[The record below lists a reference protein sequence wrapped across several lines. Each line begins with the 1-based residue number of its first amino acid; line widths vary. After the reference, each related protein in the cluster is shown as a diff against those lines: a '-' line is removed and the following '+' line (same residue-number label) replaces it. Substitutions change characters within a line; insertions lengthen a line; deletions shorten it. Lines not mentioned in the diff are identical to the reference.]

1 MNHNQYI
8 DIINRMNLDYFEMLG
23 NLRGNEKHK
32 EVNLHWLTGNINYIY
47 FIGEVEPDE
56 VIRRMKD
63 GEIPETIMF
72 QVGDAQSELFMDTGL
87 FDKEIVAVMA
97 HELCDTVLP
106 EQDKKLS
113 IYKVTEISQ
122 LKAAGTILNT
132 TRDFRLFSFGDYLDM
147 MNGGQYFYLAEYDG
161 LPIGACMAMDGEDF
175 LALTWIGTLPGYRK
189 LGIAG
194 HIIQTAEREGIIRG
208 KIIGARNALPIAIG
222 ACKRVGYREYGYTV
236 TLTLKETGCA
246 DSKQD

>member
-1 MNHNQYI
+1 MNRNQYI

-32 EVNLHWLTGNINYIY
+32 EVNLHWLTGNIDYIY
-47 FIGEVEPDE
+47 FVGEVDADE

-97 HELCDTVLP
+97 HELGDTSLP
-106 EQDKKLS
+106 KPAEGLN
-113 IYKVTEISQ
+113 IFKVSEITQ
-122 LKAAGTILNT
+122 LKSAGAILNT
-132 TRDFRLFSFGDYLDM
+132 ARDFRLFSFRDYLDM
-147 MNGGQYFYLAEYDG
+147 MNDGQWFYLAEYDG
-161 LPIGACMAMDGEDF
+161 LPVGACMAMDGKDF

-194 HIIQTAEREGIIRG
+194 HLMQAAERDGINRG
-208 KIIGARNALPIAIG
+208 KTIGVRNVLPIAIR
-222 ACKRVGYREYGYTV
+222 ACKRVGYREYGATI
-236 TLTLKETGCA
+236 TLTLKEV
-246 DSKQD
+246 SE

>member
-106 EQDKKLS
+106 EQDKELT

-122 LKAAGTILNT
+122 LKSAGAILNT
-132 TRDFRLFSFGDYLDM
+132 ARDFRLFSFQDYLDM
-147 MNGGQYFYLAEYDG
+147 MNDGQCFYLAEYDG
-161 LPIGACMAMDGEDF
+161 LPVGVCMAMDGEDF

-194 HIIQTAEREGIIRG
+194 HLMQAAEQEGINRG
-208 KIIGARNALPIAIG
+208 KTIGVRNALPIAIG
-222 ACKRVGYREYGYTV
+222 ACKRVGYREYGDTV
-236 TLTLKETGCA
+236 TLTLK
-246 DSKQD
+246 